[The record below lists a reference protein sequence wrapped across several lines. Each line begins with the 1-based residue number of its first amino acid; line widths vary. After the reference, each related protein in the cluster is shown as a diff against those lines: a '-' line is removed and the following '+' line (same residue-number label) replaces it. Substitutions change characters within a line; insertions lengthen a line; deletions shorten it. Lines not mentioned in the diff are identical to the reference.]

1 VASRCQVA
9 HDFTQRH
16 VFTACGEGTFP
27 APRYLLKI
35 GSVRDA
41 AGPGPTFSNVN
52 LSLVCLSLVM

>member
-1 VASRCQVA
+1 MASRCQVA

-35 GSVRDA
+35 GAV
-41 AGPGPTFSNVN
+41 PGGRGRSRYIFSNVN
-52 LSLVCLSLVM
+52 P